1 VFPIEAFRRT
11 LDKVIAVLF
20 KHGIRFHLTGG
31 VTTVL
36 YGEPR
41 ITQGIDVVVHNE
53 AIAARLEE
61 VLYEFS
67 RTDFLFDPQTIR
79 RAVANRGRFQL
90 YDSVESLKLDLYA
103 REMIEGELG
112 RSQIMEVFDGV
123 HLPVS
128 SRIDAAVSK
137 LIWVD
142 KGSHKSRRDFR
153 SIFKGSSGAEQ
164 QEILRMIDRIGLH
177 QLAEAVLREPDEIE

>member
-1 VFPIEAFRRT
+1 MFPIEAFQRT
-11 LDKVIAVLF
+11 LDKVIAVLL
-20 KHGIRFHLTGG
+20 KHGVRFHLTGG

-41 ITQGIDVVVHNE
+41 MTQDIDVVVHNE
-53 AIAARLEE
+53 AIASRLEE
-61 VLYEFS
+61 VLYDLS
-67 RTDFLFDPQTIR
+67 RTDFLFDPKTIR
-79 RAVANRGRFQL
+79 HAVANRGMFQL

-103 REMIEGELG
+103 REMIAGELG

-123 HLPVS
+123 QLPVA

-153 SIFKGSSGAEQ
+153 SIFKGSSLSEQ
-164 QEILRMIDRIGLH
+164 EEILRMIDRIGLR
-177 QLAEAVLREPDEIE
+177 QLAETVLREPDEIE